1 MGRANPTTTPS
12 GLLSNLIVDSINGIN
27 KAETNIEI
35 ILEICKAIFTDNQL
49 TQCKPILLPADKK
62 IAQEIQQE
70 VEHANEEGANHPS
83 SSFVSRLEVTAWD
96 LFNTIPEGLLSR
108 APDLLTPKTLVAY
121 KDLIKSISPGVSSAQ
136 NAVVFRLN
144 AGACLVLVFFSGAT
158 INSAL
163 KDYDILFS
171 QAENR
176 LKFLMN
182 QRRLELISGIRHK
195 MDSITDVHELL
206 TFVLDVMYYLQPFD
220 YASAGLCHENGTHY
234 ELYKLSGMTR
244 IQEQWL
250 SEQMSDKGEE
260 FIKWVMADFEKEES
274 RIINVNEASS
284 TPPLIVG
291 VVKSFLNIPLFY
303 QDELLGIISLGNSNK
318 PMFDVEDLKLYN
330 IIILDAVGKL
340 KSLIELSEKQKP
352 GSVAVKSHLVDDLQ
366 SSLDLDFR
374 IPRILNRNHDM
385 QKIFET
391 IKKMRKTSIN
401 VIIMGETGT
410 GKEILARAI
419 QHNSP
424 RAKNLFVPVNC
435 VALNTGVFESELF
448 GHVKGAFTGAIK
460 DKIGKME
467 KANSGTLFLD
477 EVGDIPLDLQVK
489 LLRVIQEREVE
500 PVGSNETVD
509 LDIRIICATNRHLK
523 SDIEAGRFRQDLYYR
538 LNTLTI
544 ELPPLR
550 DRYEDIPYLADMY
563 LKSFQQKNDVPHKRI
578 SQKALSQL
586 MTYSW
591 PGNIRELENVIQN
604 AIIFSEGDTIQSFE
618 LTPSE
623 IPPLATGDAT
633 DTSYNLPFAELKER
647 VLTEMEHKY
656 LINILKRF
664 RGNVAQACRFSKID
678 RKNFYNKMKR
688 YDINPHV
695 FKHMTEV

>member
-1 MGRANPTTTPS
+1 MH
-12 GLLSNLIVDSINGIN
+12 
-27 KAETNIEI
+27 
-35 ILEICKAIFTDNQL
+35 Q
-49 TQCKPILLPADKK
+49 
-62 IAQEIQQE
+62 
-70 VEHANEEGANHPS
+70 
-83 SSFVSRLEVTAWD
+83 
-96 LFNTIPEGLLSR
+96 
-108 APDLLTPKTLVAY
+108 
-121 KDLIKSISPGVSSAQ
+121 
-136 NAVVFRLN
+136 
-144 AGACLVLVFFSGAT
+144 
-158 INSAL
+158 
-163 KDYDILFS
+163 
-171 QAENR
+171 
-176 LKFLMN
+176 
-182 QRRLELISGIRHK
+182 
-195 MDSITDVHELL
+195 
-206 TFVLDVMYYLQPFD
+206 
-220 YASAGLCHENGTHY
+220 
-234 ELYKLSGMTR
+234 
-244 IQEQWL
+244 
-250 SEQMSDKGEE
+250 
-260 FIKWVMADFEKEES
+260 
-274 RIINVNEASS
+274 
-284 TPPLIVG
+284 
-291 VVKSFLNIPLFY
+291 
-303 QDELLGIISLGNSNK
+303 
-318 PMFDVEDLKLYN
+318 
-330 IIILDAVGKL
+330 
-340 KSLIELSEKQKP
+340 
-352 GSVAVKSHLVDDLQ
+352 
-366 SSLDLDFR
+366 
-374 IPRILNRNHDM
+374 
-385 QKIFET
+385 
-391 IKKMRKTSIN
+391 TSIN

-410 GKEILARAI
+410 GKEVLARAI

-489 LLRVIQEREVE
+489 LLRAIQEREVE
-500 PVGSNETVD
+500 PVGSNETVA
-509 LDIRIICATNRHLK
+509 LDIRIICATNRNLK
-523 SDIEAGRFRQDLYYR
+523 NDIEAGRFRQDLFYR

-550 DRYEDIPYLADMY
+550 DRFEDIPYLADMY
-563 LKSFQQKNDVPHKRI
+563 LKSFQQKSDVPHKRI

-618 LTPSE
+618 LTSSD
-623 IPPLATGDAT
+623 IGPLPTTDDT